1 MVEARREAPAREA
14 PAREAPAL
22 PASPMRG
29 RWRRLVPLLL
39 LAAAALLVVGMGWH
53 RHLSLE
59 ALVRH
64 RAEVEGFV
72 ATHPATAL
80 SVFAATYVMAV
91 ALSLPG
97 AVFLTIAGGLLFG
110 TLVGG
115 LTAIVAATLGA
126 TLVFLIARSAAG
138 ELLAR
143 RAGAVAARLA
153 DGFRRDAF
161 HYLLF
166 LRLVPVFPFWIV
178 NLVAALCGV
187 RLQSFIAATALGII
201 PGTLAFA
208 FLGAGLDS
216 AVAVKMAELRACVAA
231 GRTQCPLELG
241 IGDLLT
247 VELMAAFVV
256 LGIVSL
262 IPVIVRRLKLMP
274 EQHSA

>member
-1 MVEARREAPAREA
+1 MVEAHREVPAP
-14 PAREAPAL
+14 L
-22 PASPMRG
+22 TSPVRG
-29 RWRRLVPLLL
+29 RWRRLVPLV
-39 LAAAALLVVGMGWH
+39 AMAGVALLVVGMGWH
-53 RHLSLE
+53 RQLSLE

-64 RAEVEGFV
+64 RAEVEDFV
-72 ATHPATAL
+72 ATHPATAIG
-80 SVFAATYVMAV
+80 VFTATYVIAV

-97 AVFLTIAGGLLFG
+97 AVFLTITGGLLFG
-110 TLVGG
+110 TAVGS

-126 TLVFLIARSAAG
+126 TLVFLAARSAVG
-138 ELLAR
+138 GLLAR
-143 RAGAVAARLA
+143 RAGAVAARLT

-187 RLQSFIAATALGII
+187 RLKSFVAATALGII

-216 AVAVKMAELRACVAA
+216 TLAIKMAELRACIAA
-231 GRTQCPLELG
+231 GRAQCPLELDL
-241 IGDLLT
+241 GDLMT
-247 VELMAAFVV
+247 AELVAAFVV

-262 IPVIVRRLKLMP
+262 IPVFVRRLKLMP

>member
-1 MVEARREAPAREA
+1 MVEARREAPA
-14 PAREAPAL
+14 PS
-22 PASPMRG
+22 ASAVRG
-29 RWRRLVPLLL
+29 RWRRFAPLVI
-39 LAAAALLVVGMGWH
+39 LAAAALVVIGMGWH
-53 RHLSLE
+53 RQLSLE

-80 SVFAATYVMAV
+80 MLFAATYVMAV

-97 AVFLTIAGGLLFG
+97 AVFLTITGGLLFG
-110 TLVGG
+110 TLMGG
-115 LTAIVAATLGA
+115 LAAIVAATLGA
-126 TLVFLIARSAAG
+126 TLVFLVARSAVGA
-138 ELLAR
+138 LLAR

-187 RLQSFIAATALGII
+187 RLKSFVAATALGII

-216 AVAVKMAELRACVAA
+216 TLAVKMAELRACIAA
-231 GRTQCPLELG
+231 GRDQCPLELG
-241 IGDLLT
+241 VGDLLT
-247 VELMAAFVV
+247 TELMAAFVV
-256 LGIVSL
+256 LAIVSL
-262 IPVIVRRLKLMP
+262 IPVLVRRLKLMP